1 MEVTPHAARPFD
13 APVDAP
19 YRVEIAGPL
28 AEVRFPPVCA
38 RCAAPPAGKLALT
51 KMFRHTD
58 SDGPTTYV
66 FGAVAV
72 PFCGDCLAAH
82 ARERRPPEPR
92 VLRSLRN
99 RFLLRLLPY
108 VIPVAVIAFMIKE
121 FLRPTLRAFTKGDV
135 TGALLYAVP
144 VVFFALL
151 GLMFWRLV
159 LKAREQLI
167 APYQGDPNEQHVEV
181 VRGQFGIHC
190 IIAGPPTS
198 TLAAVDFG
206 DEDYQF
212 FEANRRTFTFANPEV
227 GEQFAAVNAG
237 LVWRPDSP
245 SARRA
250 SRLRHAALVA
260 IAVAVVAAIVYK
272 LIASV

>member
-1 MEVTPHAARPFD
+1 MEV
-13 APVDAP
+13 APAP
-19 YRVEIAGPL
+19 YRVEIAAPL
-28 AEVRFPPVCA
+28 ADVRFPPLCA

-51 KMFRHTD
+51 KMFRHTH
-58 SDGPTTYV
+58 SESPTTYA

-82 ARERRPPEPR
+82 ERERRPPEPR

-99 RFLLRLLPY
+99 QFLLRLLPY

-121 FLRPTLRAFTKGDV
+121 FLRPTLRALTKGDV

-144 VVFFALL
+144 VAFFALL

-159 LKAREQLI
+159 RKAREGLI
-167 APYQGDPNEQHVEV
+167 APYSGPYRGDPDEQYVDV
-181 VRGQFGIHC
+181 VRGQLGIHC
-190 IIAGPPTS
+190 IIPGPPTS

-212 FEANRRTFTFANPEV
+212 FEANRRTFTFANAEV
-227 GEQFAAVNAG
+227 GERFAAENAA
-237 LVWRPDSP
+237 LVWHPDSP
-245 SARRA
+245 AARRGA
-250 SRLRHAALVA
+250 RLRHAALVV
-260 IAVAVVAAIVYK
+260 VAVVVVAVVVYK

>member
-1 MEVTPHAARPFD
+1 MEV
-13 APVDAP
+13 AP

-28 AEVRFPPVCA
+28 ADVRFPPLCA

-58 SDGPTTYV
+58 SDGPTTHV

-82 ARERRPPEPR
+82 ERERQPPDPR
-92 VLRSLRN
+92 VLRRLRN
-99 RFLLRLLPY
+99 QFLLRLLPY
-108 VIPVAVIAFMIKE
+108 VIPVAVILFMIKE
-121 FLRPTLRAFTKGDV
+121 FLRPTVRAFTKGDV
-135 TGALLYAVP
+135 TGALLNAVP

-167 APYQGDPNEQHVEV
+167 APYAGAPHGGDPDAQYVEI
-181 VRGQFGIHC
+181 VRGQFGITC
-190 IIAGPPTS
+190 VLPGPPTS
-198 TLAAVDFG
+198 TLAVVDFG
-206 DEDYQF
+206 DENYQF
-212 FEANRRTFTFANPEV
+212 FEANRRTFTFANPAV

-245 SARRA
+245 SARRGA
-250 SRLRHAALVA
+250 RLRHAALVA
-260 IAVAVVAAIVYK
+260 LAAAVVAAIVYK